1 MKVILVNKF
10 HYLKGGSETYYFGL
24 AEGLKAFGHEVHFFA
39 MEGPD
44 NVPCEDED
52 LFVSPKDY
60 NGPTSLSQKVSAAAS
75 LVYSKE
81 AKQKFQALCERVQ
94 PDIVHM
100 NLVHRQITLS
110 ILDVPYL
117 KAHHVPVLFTSH
129 DYILVCPS
137 YVMLDGSGDVCDAC
151 LGGKFVNCLKRRC
164 VKGSTAKS
172 AMGLLEAEC
181 LKIHGAY
188 RKIDRI
194 IAPSEFMR
202 EKLIEG
208 GFSAHQVVYMQNFAK
223 QEILDNASKGADG
236 TNRDNP
242 YLLFFGR
249 LSKEKGI
256 DLLVDAFISAI
267 PSLPAA
273 ARLVIAGDGPER
285 QNIEEKI
292 ASAGPCVSSRIE
304 LVGYQDKEGVRRYAE
319 GALLAV
325 ASSRWRENMPYSI
338 VEAFA
343 LGTPVI
349 GTNIGGIPELVVEGE
364 TGFICEPNS
373 TSSLADAI
381 IRGFDTFNNEARYA
395 SMQSRCRA
403 YVLERCS
410 QINYMEDLTALY
422 QELIDGKKGN

>member
-181 LKIHGAY
+181 
-188 RKIDRI
+188 
-194 IAPSEFMR
+194 
-202 EKLIEG
+202 
-208 GFSAHQVVYMQNFAK
+208 
-223 QEILDNASKGADG
+223 
-236 TNRDNP
+236 
-242 YLLFFGR
+242 
-249 LSKEKGI
+249 
-256 DLLVDAFISAI
+256 
-267 PSLPAA
+267 
-273 ARLVIAGDGPER
+273 
-285 QNIEEKI
+285 
-292 ASAGPCVSSRIE
+292 SRIME
-304 LVGYQDKEGVRRYAE
+304 RTVKSI
-319 GALLAV
+319 ALSRHP
-325 ASSRWRENMPYSI
+325 SS
-338 VEAFA
+338 
-343 LGTPVI
+343 
-349 GTNIGGIPELVVEGE
+349 
-364 TGFICEPNS
+364 
-373 TSSLADAI
+373 
-381 IRGFDTFNNEARYA
+381 
-395 SMQSRCRA
+395 
-403 YVLERCS
+403 
-410 QINYMEDLTALY
+410 
-422 QELIDGKKGN
+422 